1 MRAMV
6 EVQLF
11 EEVADVVV
19 GLVPPELG
27 RPRCRARRSGIKVW
41 FGAPEPPREHYEA
54 QLVSADV
61 VDGARWL
68 GLEVGFHCEHP
79 QAPANDAVVDRLV
92 GREREWRRVIGREA
106 VVGEFLGRREW
117 RRISETWADPD
128 LDDPGLAFEVGAR
141 LTDYIS
147 AIEPLR

>member
-1 MRAMV
+1 VV

-19 GLVPPELG
+19 GLVPQELG
-27 RPRCRARRSGIKVW
+27 RPRCRARRAGIKVW
-41 FGAPEPPREHYEA
+41 FGEGDAPREHYEA
-54 QLVSADV
+54 QLVGADGV
-61 VDGARWL
+61 AGARTL
-68 GLEVGFHCEHP
+68 GLEVGFHAEHP
-79 QAPANDAVVDRLV
+79 QAAANDAVVDRLLT
-92 GREREWRRVIGREA
+92 RETRWRRTVGDEA

-117 RRISETWADPD
+117 RRISETWPDPD

-141 LTDYIS
+141 LTDYIT